1 MHGRELI
8 RAAMTLQDVERV
20 PWTPFVG
27 VHGGALIGVN
37 AADYLRS
44 ADHIVNGL
52 TKAVE
57 LYRPDGLPIVFDL
70 QLEAEILG
78 CRLEWAAENPPAVV
92 SHPLA
97 EGRTLDEL
105 ALPNADDGRLPIVLE
120 AARRL
125 RQQFP
130 DLALYG
136 LVTGPF
142 TLALH
147 LLGTEIFMK
156 MMLEPEAVKELFA
169 FTQQVAEHMADL
181 YIDSG
186 ADVIAVV
193 DPMTSQIGPDLFRQF
208 VSEPATAIF
217 AHIRSRGA
225 LGSFF
230 VCGHAQQNIEAMCEC
245 RPDNISVDENIPL
258 DYVREI
264 SLSRGV
270 SFGGNLQL
278 TVVLLLGSEK
288 DVRRHV
294 VETLDI
300 GGERGFILAPGC
312 DLPYRTPIANLRAVA
327 ELVHDPYQREVART
341 LGSSGD
347 VCEVWD
353 MSDYGKSDRVIVDII
368 TLDSEACAPCQYMVE
383 SVKAV
388 APQFKD
394 IVVWRE
400 HKIKHSESVQFMTS
414 LMVKN
419 IPTICID
426 GKITFV
432 SRIPPKEELIA
443 AIQRRINEKL
453 LFKIRSRKGA
463 LYLFGKTEEE
473 LAPLEEIVRRALR
486 ETGADIDLI
495 KSCNPEEMHK
505 FGVALTPAAVLAV
518 YKIKAEG
525 TVPQVAA
532 VKEWIKEII

>member
-1 MHGRELI
+1 MNGRELI
-8 RAAMTLQDVERV
+8 RAAMKLQAVERP

-27 VHGGALIGVN
+27 VHGASLIGIG
-37 AADYLRS
+37 ASEYLHS
-44 ADHIVNGL
+44 ADHMVAGL
-52 TKAVE
+52 SKAVE
-57 LYRPDGLPIVFDL
+57 LYHPDGIPIVFDL

-78 CRLEWAAENPPAVV
+78 CRLEWADENPPAVV

-97 EGRTLDEL
+97 DGAVIGDFQ
-105 ALPNADDGRLPIVLE
+105 LPNPSDGRLPAVLE

-125 RQQFP
+125 RRDFP

-136 LVTGPF
+136 LITGPF

-156 MMLEPEAVKELFA
+156 MMLEPDSVHELFA
-169 FTQQVAEHMADL
+169 FTRAVGMRMADFYL
-181 YIDSG
+181 DAG
-186 ADVIAVV
+186 ADVIALV
-193 DPMTSQIGPDLFRQF
+193 DPMTSQIGPEQFRQF
-208 VSEPATAIF
+208 VTAPATEIF
-217 AHIRSRGA
+217 DHVRSRGA
-225 LGSFF
+225 LSSFF
-230 VCGHAQQNIEAMCEC
+230 VCGHAQQNIEAMCDC

-258 DYVREI
+258 DFVREV
-264 SLSRGV
+264 SLEKGV

-278 TVVLLLGSEK
+278 TVVLLLGSENDARK
-288 DVRRHV
+288 HA
-294 VETLDI
+294 VETLEI

-312 DLPYRTPIANLRAVA
+312 DLPYRTPVANLTAVA
-327 ELVHDPYQREVART
+327 EIVHDPYQRQVART
-341 LGSSGD
+341 LQNVDSR
-347 VCEVWD
+347 ELWD
-353 MSDYGKSDRVIVDII
+353 MSDYGKTDRVIVDVI

-394 IVVWRE
+394 IVEWRE

-443 AIQRRINEKL
+443 AVQRRIFEKL
-453 LFKIRSRKGA
+453 RYKIRTQKGR
-463 LYLFGKTEEE
+463 LMIFGSADQCATVNTV
-473 LAPLEEIVRRALR
+473 IQQALR
-486 ETGADIDLI
+486 ETGA
-495 KSCNPEEMHK
+495 
-505 FGVALTPAAVLAV
+505 GVEVVCITDEAERLKYGVLSTPAIVQAV
-518 YKIKAEG
+518 YRIKAEG
-525 TVPQVAA
+525 AVPAVAA
-532 VKEWIKEII
+532 VKEWIKEIV